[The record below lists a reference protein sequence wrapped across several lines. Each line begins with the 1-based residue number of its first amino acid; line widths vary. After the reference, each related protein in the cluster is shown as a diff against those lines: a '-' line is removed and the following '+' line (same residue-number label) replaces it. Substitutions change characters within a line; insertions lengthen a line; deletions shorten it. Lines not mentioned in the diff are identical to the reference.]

1 VKFHFKSNQ
10 GVQGM
15 SLEQATKLA
24 GEEPEHHTIDMWNAI
39 ERGDY
44 PSWTFCAQVM
54 TTDQAEKYRWNIF
67 DMTKVWPHADFPLQP
82 LGKLTLNRNVSPRI
96 QHRVVSWASTLTN
109 LTNAA

>member
-39 ERGDY
+39 ERGEY
-44 PSWTFCAQVM
+44 PPKS
-54 TTDQAEKYRWNIF
+54 
-67 DMTKVWPHADFPLQP
+67 
-82 LGKLTLNRNVSPRI
+82 
-96 QHRVVSWASTLTN
+96 
-109 LTNAA
+109 